1 MSGLE
6 VTTEVSVQDRRTAA
20 SMADVKILADS
31 VSQIHTEVLGLL
43 KAMLPLTAELGTEP
57 NDLVTEFQVKLTDGR
72 WSPADARAAIHLHQ
86 QGRPVRQ
93 RRVTA
98 WVGVD
103 R

>member
-1 MSGLE
+1 
-6 VTTEVSVQDRRTAA
+6 VCRTAVLLRRWPT
-20 SMADVKILADS
+20 SRPWPTN
-31 VSQIHTEVLGLL
+31 VSQIRDEVLSLL

-57 NDLVTEFQVKLTDGR
+57 SDLVAEYQVKWTDGR
-72 WSPADARAAIHLHQ
+72 WSPVDARAAISLHQ

-98 WVGVD
+98 WVEVD